1 MMNNVKSTLKE
12 YMSLQLFK
20 GTTFI
25 NGLVYFIGRIPFIGK
40 IVPVGMV
47 YADYPL
53 KKVFTYIKFAISL
66 AIKVIIGIIPFV
78 VSSFLATIVFDKQS
92 LTSFDIWLVVF
103 GFYLPI
109 FASLFSIPD
118 KKDVL
123 FIINFRINKS
133 SHLKRM
139 NLLVICM
146 DVFIATIVLI
156 FLSMMNHLP
165 VVLAT
170 LFGSSLY
177 LFSQLLWSLID
188 LPLTIQ
194 KHPWV
199 KKVAILVGMLGLVSV
214 LMLTKLASLM
224 HFLFSNPLVII
235 GLIMFNF
242 LASWLIVKSYLS
254 YPRFT
259 LVAEKKVSSSMY
271 VFEADDKELKN
282 KTTNFTEGV
291 GLTKKMSIDEQ
302 ANFDDLSGNA
312 YLNALFFSRFKKG
325 LSRGMWIKVISIS
338 VLGLALMIVSLFFPL
353 MSDVSELESFMYRL
367 VPSLFFILYLTSV
380 GKSVVQSLFMN
391 CDMSMLSFPFYRTK
405 EAIISGFFARFKK
418 ILLYNSLVNG
428 VLLFWLIVFNLVVV
442 GLNSLYLIG
451 LVLFVMISLTLLFSF
466 HELFIYYIL
475 QPFTSDFQV
484 INPIYKVVNGVFYL
498 FAYMNL
504 QLKTTGLYYALGLS
518 IVSLLYVAIGLIVI
532 KKVAPKT
539 FKLKN

>member
-1 MMNNVKSTLKE
+1 MSDVRLTLTE
-12 YMSLQLFK
+12 YVSLQLFK
-20 GTTFI
+20 GTIFI

-66 AIKVIIGIIPFV
+66 AIKVVIGIIPFV

-103 GFYLPI
+103 AFYLPI
-109 FASLFSIPD
+109 FGSLFSVPD

-123 FIINFRINKS
+123 FITNFRINKS

-139 NLLVICM
+139 TLLELCFDLIV
-146 DVFIATIVLI
+146 VTIALIVMSL
-156 FLSMMNHLP
+156 FNSLP
-165 VVLAT
+165 VILTT
-170 LFGSSLY
+170 LLGNSAYVF
-177 LFSQLLWSLID
+177 FSMIWLRID
-188 LPLTIQ
+188 LPLTLQ
-194 KHPWV
+194 KHPWI
-199 KKVAILVGMLGLVSV
+199 KKVAILIVMLALVIGFCFT
-214 LMLTKLASLM
+214 MLSSFM
-224 HFLFSNPLVII
+224 SFLFSNPLVII
-235 GLIMFNF
+235 GLIIFNC
-242 LASWLIVKSYLS
+242 LASWLVVKNYLS
-254 YPRFT
+254 YPRYS
-259 LVAEKKVSSSMY
+259 LVADKKVKSSMY

-291 GLTKKMSIDEQ
+291 GLTKKMSIEE
-302 ANFDDLSGNA
+302 NVTFDHLSGNA
-312 YLNALFFSRFKKG
+312 YLNTLFFSRFKKG

-338 VLGLALMIVSLFFPL
+338 VLGLALMIASLFFPL
-353 MSDVSELESFMYRL
+353 MSGVRELESFMYRL

-391 CDMSMLSFPFYRTK
+391 CDISMLTFPFYRTK

-418 ILLYNSLVNG
+418 ILLYNSMVNG

-466 HELFIYYIL
+466 HELFVYYIL

-518 IVSLLYVAIGLIVI
+518 VVSLLYVAIGLIVI